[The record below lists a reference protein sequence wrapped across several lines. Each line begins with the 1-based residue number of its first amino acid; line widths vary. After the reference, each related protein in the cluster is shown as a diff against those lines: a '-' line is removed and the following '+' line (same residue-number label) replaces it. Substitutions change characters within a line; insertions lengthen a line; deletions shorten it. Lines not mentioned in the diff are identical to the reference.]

1 MKNKIELLL
10 MNKNKLEAYGR
21 TIGIELDR
29 RLNKSTLIEE
39 LLNHT
44 EKEPMFAEIAAAAS
58 VSIPDIDTAPMTS
71 TVKTEVVSQSKYGL
85 VRQGDS
91 WSVSV
96 GNREVYKTSSE
107 GAAKRWIEDN

>member
-1 MKNKIELLL
+1 

-39 LLNHT
+39 LLNH
-44 EKEPMFAEIAAAAS
+44 KEPMFAEIAAAAS